1 MAIEHTPDVGTMVT
15 GEHVHLFR
23 LMALESALAL
33 EILMPGMRMSKG
45 SVMMAAKR
53 ITGSPKR
60 TKKGVLAD
68 LVAYT
73 TNAFPD
79 HKPIATVQNALKKS

>member
-1 MAIEHTPDVGTMVT
+1 MAIEHTPGVGTMIT

-23 LMALESALAL
+23 LMAMESALAL
-33 EILMPGMRMSKG
+33 EINYPGMRMSKG
-45 SVMMAAKR
+45 SVMMMAKR
-53 ITGSPKR
+53 VTGSTKR

-73 TNAFPD
+73 KDAFPG
-79 HKPIATVQNALKKS
+79 HRPIATVQNALKK